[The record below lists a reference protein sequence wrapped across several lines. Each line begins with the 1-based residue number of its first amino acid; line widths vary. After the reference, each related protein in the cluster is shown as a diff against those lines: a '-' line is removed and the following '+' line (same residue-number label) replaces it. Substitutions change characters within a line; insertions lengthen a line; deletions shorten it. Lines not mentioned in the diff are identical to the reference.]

1 MKKMF
6 TAALYALVCTA
17 LLAQAQINNREPR
30 PDEIGYRP
38 ADSST
43 VRMNPPSL
51 TWLHETAAHTY
62 TVQWSRRADF
72 SDATTTTYLPFNVHT
87 HSAPLAQGQY
97 FWRYRFTDKSGKDS
111 NWSVTRGFTV
121 PSDAIEFPMPTRA
134 QQRERV
140 PQAHPRL
147 FMRPEDLP
155 RLRELANGRD
165 AAAFA
170 RLRTEADR
178 YIADGP
184 TPEPEHLGSATDK
197 ENKELIKYWWP
208 NRTQTE
214 KACREAETIAFVYLF
229 SGEKKYGEAAR
240 KWILHL
246 ASWNPDGP
254 TNFRLNCE
262 AGKPMLYR
270 LPRAY
275 DWAWDALTEADRGQV
290 QAVMLRRAEDAW
302 NSGEVGRGV
311 GHLNRPFSSHGNR
324 TWHKLA
330 ECAIAFLGEIP
341 EAETWLD
348 YAVNKFYAAYPVW
361 SDDDGGWHEGV
372 SYWGGYM
379 SKAVTWLQFA
389 NSALG
394 IDGFKKPFFAQVG
407 DYPLYVAPP
416 GSPNMGF
423 GDLSFRPPPQSWG
436 GFIEYFLRAG
446 NSVVGQA
453 SSLSSNAGFQPD
465 AASNPAAPAG
475 KRPASPHSQDARATN
490 AGYWRWWTEQ
500 WQMRGE
506 GGLMGFLYNANLPPL
521 PPAKAPTDLPPS
533 KIFHGIGVASL
544 HTTLLDSANDVHLL
558 FKSSPF
564 GSQSHGH
571 NPQNSFQLNAYG
583 ETLLTTCVYRD
594 LHGSRFH
601 TRWAWSTVAHNAVL
615 VDGEGQIPHSATAM
629 GRIVDS
635 RLTPEW
641 DYVEGDALAAYGGK
655 LTRARRKIAF
665 IKPDLIVIC
674 DDLAAPKPVSYQ
686 FMLHAL
692 SPFTVDEN
700 AGRLSAKQPKA
711 SVTAQYLSPTPLKF
725 RQWDGY
731 NPPPDREF
739 PNQWHVEAGTE
750 AKLSELRMLTVI
762 VPERAGHSAT
772 WRAERVESKSA
783 VGARV
788 LRDGKTTTL
797 LFRNTDQ
804 GEASFKDIRFTG
816 AIWIEARAQ

>member
-1 MKKMF
+1 MK
-6 TAALYALVCTA
+6 TRTLLILACTWLSATLV
-17 LLAQAQINNREPR
+17 AQPQINNRAPR

-38 ADSST
+38 ADGAI

-72 SDATTTTYLPFNVHT
+72 SDATTTPNLPFNVYT
-87 HSAPLAQGQY
+87 HSAPLRQGRY

-111 NWSVTRGFTV
+111 NWSVTRSFTV
-121 PSDAIEFPMPTRA
+121 PGEAIEFPMPTRA

-155 RLRELANGRD
+155 RLRELAKAGD

-170 RLRTEADR
+170 TLRAEADR
-178 YIADGP
+178 YLAAGP

-214 KACREAETIAFVYLF
+214 KACREAETLAFVYLLT
-229 SGEKKYGEAAR
+229 GEKKYGEAAR

-275 DWAWDALTEADRGQV
+275 DWAWDALTEADREQV
-290 QAVMLRRAEDAW
+290 RKVMLRRAQDAW
-302 NSGEVGRGV
+302 TSGEIGLGV

-379 SKAVTWLQFA
+379 NKAVTWLQFA

-423 GDLSFRPPPQSWG
+423 SDLSFRPPPQSWG

-446 NSVVGQA
+446 SG
-453 SSLSSNAGFQPD
+453 NAGED
-465 AASNPAAPAG
+465 RS
-475 KRPASPHSQDARATN
+475 H
-490 AGYWRWWTEQ
+490 AGYWRWWTQQ

-506 GGLMGFLYNANLPPL
+506 GGLMGFLYNASLPPL

-544 HTTLLDSANDVHLL
+544 HTTLLDSADDVHLL

-583 ETLLTTCVYRD
+583 ESLLTTCVYRD
-594 LHGSRFH
+594 LHGSKFH

-615 VDGEGQIPHSATAM
+615 VDGEGQIPHSATSM

-635 RLTPEW
+635 KLTSEW

-665 IKPDLIVIC
+665 VKPDLIVIC

-686 FMLHAL
+686 FMLHAF
-692 SPFTVDEN
+692 SPFTVDE
-700 AGRLSAKQPKA
+700 AAARLSAKQPKA
-711 SVTAQYLSPTPLKF
+711 SVSAQYLSPAPLNF

-731 NPPPDREF
+731 SPPPDREF
-739 PNQWHVEAGTE
+739 PNQWHVEAGTQ
-750 AKLSELRMLTVI
+750 AKLAELRMLTVI
-762 VPERAGHSAT
+762 VPQRAGQETS
-772 WRAERVESKSA
+772 WRAERVESDTA
-783 VGARV
+783 VGVRV
-788 LRDGKTTTL
+788 SRKDKSTVIA
-797 LFRNTDQ
+797 FRKADQ
-804 GEASFKDIRFTG
+804 GEASLAESHFESAVRI
-816 AIWIEARAQ
+816 QPLP

>member
-1 MKKMF
+1 MN
-6 TAALYALVCTA
+6 ARNLIAICCWLACTA
-17 LLAQAQINNREPR
+17 LFAQTQIGNRTAQ

-38 ADSST
+38 ADGST

-51 TWLHETAAHTY
+51 TWLHETAAQTY
-62 TVQWSRRADF
+62 TAQWSQHADF
-72 SDATTTTYLPFNVHT
+72 SNPTTATNLPFNVHT
-87 HSAPLAQGQY
+87 HSAPLPYGEY
-97 FWRYRFTDKSGKDS
+97 FWRYCFTSKDGKSS
-111 NWSVTRGFTV
+111 NWSLTRSFTV
-121 PSDAIEFPMPTRA
+121 PADAIEFPMPPRA

-155 RLRELANGRD
+155 RLRELARGRE
-165 AAAFA
+165 AGAFA
-170 RLRTEADR
+170 RLRAEADR
-178 YIADGP
+178 CISAGP

-197 ENKELIKYWWP
+197 NNQELIKYWWP
-208 NRTQTE
+208 NRQQTE
-214 KACREAETIAFVYLF
+214 KACREAETIAFVYLL
-229 SGEKKYGEAAR
+229 SGEKKYGEAAG

-262 AGKPMLYR
+262 AAKPMLYR

-275 DWAWDALTEADRGQV
+275 DWAWDALTESDRQQV
-290 QAVMLRRAEDAW
+290 RTVMTRRAQDAW

-330 ECAIAFLGEIP
+330 ECAIAFLGEVP
-341 EAETWLD
+341 EADTWLD

-379 SKAVTWLQFA
+379 SKAVTWLQVA
-389 NSALG
+389 NSALQ

-446 NSVVGQA
+446 SGKSNSDN
-453 SSLSSNAGFQPD
+453 S
-465 AASNPAAPAG
+465 
-475 KRPASPHSQDARATN
+475 H

-506 GGLMGFLYNANLPPL
+506 DGLMGFLYNANLPPL

-544 HTTLLDSANDVHLL
+544 HTTLLNSADDVHLL

-564 GSQSHGH
+564 GAQSHGH

-594 LHGSRFH
+594 LHGSKFH
-601 TRWAWSTVAHNAVL
+601 YGWAHSTSAHNAVL
-615 VDGEGQIPHSATAM
+615 VDGEGQIPHSATST
-629 GRIVDS
+629 GRIVNS
-635 RLTPEW
+635 KLTSEW
-641 DYVEGDALAAYGGK
+641 DYIEGDALSAYGGR

-674 DDLAAPKPVSYQ
+674 DDLAAPKPVSFQ

-692 SPFTVDEN
+692 SPFTVDEK
-700 AGRLSAKQPKA
+700 AARLFATQPKA
-711 SVTAQYLSPTPLKF
+711 KVTAQYFSPTPLNF
-725 RQWDGY
+725 RLWDGFD
-731 NPPPDREF
+731 PKPDREF
-739 PNQWHVEAGTE
+739 PNQWHVEAGTQE
-750 AKLSELRMLTVI
+750 KLEELRMLTII
-762 VPERAGHSAT
+762 VPQRAGQ
-772 WRAERVESKSA
+772 AEVPWKTERLESDSA
-783 VGARV
+783 VGVRAF
-788 LRDGKTTTL
+788 RDGKTTVVA
-797 LFRNTDQ
+797 FRKSDAGT
-804 GEASFKDIRFTG
+804 ASLESVKFASGVVVRTSS
-816 AIWIEARAQ
+816 R

>member
-1 MKKMF
+1 M
-6 TAALYALVCTA
+6 T
-17 LLAQAQINNREPR
+17 LLNLLTPACWLACATVVAQTQINNREPR

-38 ADSST
+38 ADGST

-72 SDATTTTYLPFNVHT
+72 TDATMATNLPFNVHT
-87 HSAPLAQGQY
+87 HSAALSPGQY
-97 FWRYRFTDKSGKDS
+97 FWRYRFTAKDGKDS
-111 NWSVTRGFTV
+111 GWSITRNFAV
-121 PSDAIEFPMPTRA
+121 PADAIEFPMPTRT

-140 PQAHPRL
+140 PKAHPRL

-155 RLRELANGRD
+155 RLRELARGSQ

-170 RLRTEADR
+170 KLRAEADR
-178 YIADGP
+178 YLAAGP
-184 TPEPEHLGSATDK
+184 TPEPEHMGSATDK
-197 ENKELIKYWWP
+197 ENKELVKYWWP

-214 KACREAETIAFVYLF
+214 KACREAETIAFVYML
-229 SGEKKYGEAAR
+229 SGDKEYGEAAR

-275 DWAWDALTEADRGQV
+275 DWAWDTLTEEDREKV
-290 QAVMLRRAEDAW
+290 RAVMLRRAQDAW
-302 NSGEVGRGV
+302 ISGEVGRGV

-379 SKAVTWLQFA
+379 SKAVTWLQVA

-394 IDGFKKPFFAQVG
+394 IDGFKKPFFSQVG
-407 DYPLYVAPP
+407 DYPLYIAPP

-446 NSVVGQA
+446 SGKSQA
-453 SSLSSNAGFQPD
+453 NNTHAGC
-465 AASNPAAPAG
+465 
-475 KRPASPHSQDARATN
+475 
-490 AGYWRWWTEQ
+490 WRWWTEQ

-506 GGLMGFLYNANLPPL
+506 DGLMGFLYDANLPPL
-521 PPAKAPTDLPPS
+521 PPAKAPTDLPQS

-544 HTTLLDSANDVHLL
+544 HTTLLNGADDVHLL

-564 GSQSHGH
+564 GAQSHGH

-583 ETLLTTCVYRD
+583 EALLTTCVYRD
-594 LHGSRFH
+594 LHGSKFH
-601 TRWAWSTVAHNAVL
+601 YQWAHSTKAHNAVL
-615 VDGEGQIPHSATAM
+615 VDGEGQIPHTATST
-629 GRIVDS
+629 GRIIES
-635 RLTPEW
+635 KLTPEW
-641 DYVEGDALAAYGGK
+641 DYIEGDALPAYGGK
-655 LTRARRKIAF
+655 LTRARRKVVF
-665 IKPDLIVIC
+665 VKPNLIVIC
-674 DDLAAPKPVSYQ
+674 DDLAAPKPVSFQ
-686 FMLHAL
+686 FLLHAL
-692 SPFTVDEN
+692 SPFTVDEE
-700 AGRLSAKQPKA
+700 ASILFAKQPKA
-711 SVTAQYLSPTPLKF
+711 RVTAQYLSPTPLNF
-725 RQWDGY
+725 RQWDGFD
-731 NPPPDREF
+731 PKPDREF
-739 PNQWHVEAGTE
+739 PNQWHVEAGTRE
-750 AKLSELRMLTVI
+750 RLTELRMLTVI
-762 VPERAGHSAT
+762 VPQRSGQAEVAWKAARLESDTAVGVRIVRAGKAT
-772 WRAERVESKSA
+772 LVA
-783 VGARV
+783 
-788 LRDGKTTTL
+788 
-797 LFRNTDQ
+797 FRKADQ
-804 GEASFKDIRFTG
+804 GRAVLEGLSFDKPTSIAADPSR
-816 AIWIEARAQ
+816 